1 MLGKNIFIIA
11 EIGSNHN
18 GSLTLAKKLILT
30 AKNCGCNAVKFQSWD
45 ETLNSDAVYKKSPN
59 ILKEYLKY
67 KLSFQKLK
75 ILRKFAKNK
84 KIKFGTAVFNKTQL
98 NEAIKIN
105 CDFIKIASMD
115 FNNYD
120 LIQASCKTK
129 LPLIIS
135 TGFATKK
142 ELDYGLKFI
151 KKRRNKNITIL
162 HCVSVYPPLDTMMN
176 LRNILMIKNKYKL
189 NVGFSDHTIGTTASL
204 ASVPLGAEVI
214 EKHFT
219 TSKKLPGW
227 DHSISADP
235 KEMREIVTKAKKI
248 VNLMGAYERKISLN
262 ELKQSKKM
270 RRSIVLISNVL
281 KGNRILKSDL
291 DVRRPGTGLD
301 PIKLKTIVGKKAKKN
316 LLKGRIIKL
325 GDF

>member
-1 MLGKNIFIIA
+1 MSNKGIFIIA

-18 GSLTLAKKLILT
+18 GSLALAKKMISS
-30 AKNCGCNAVKFQSWD
+30 AKKCGCDAVKFQSWD
-45 ETLNSDAVYKKSPN
+45 ETLNSDFIYKKDPN
-59 ILKEYLKY
+59 VLKEYLNY
-67 KLSFQKLK
+67 KLSFQKLRV
-75 ILRKFAKNK
+75 LRKFAKTK
-84 KIKFGTAVFNKTQL
+84 KIKFGTAVFNKSQL
-98 NEAIKIN
+98 NEAIKIK

-120 LIQASCKTK
+120 LVNDSCKIK

-151 KKRRNKNITIL
+151 KKRRKKNITIL
-162 HCVSVYPPLDTMMN
+162 HCVSVYPPLETMMN
-176 LRNILMIKNKYKL
+176 LKNITMIKNRFKF
-189 NVGFSDHTIGTTASL
+189 NVGFSDHTIGTTASIAA
-204 ASVPLGAEVI
+204 ASLGATVI

-235 KEMREIVTKAKKI
+235 KEMREIVIKTGKI
-248 VNLMGAYERKISLN
+248 SNLLGFYERKISID
-262 ELKQSKKM
+262 ELKQSKRM

-281 KGNRILKSDL
+281 KGHKILKADL
-291 DVRRPGTGLD
+291 DLRRPGTGLD
-301 PIKLKTIVGKKAKKN
+301 PKKLKTILGKKAKKN
-316 LLKGRIIKL
+316 LLKGRLIKL